1 MLPAPAIAD
10 LIKQWPYLFTQKG
23 LCGHFEL
30 LTDIKVLRA
39 LELATEECGR
49 AIIEFFTNKPTNADV
64 RAVLL
69 QHPDLEPSF
78 CFIQLLMPH
87 FSESLEGL
95 ILLANVNYFLFIFY
109 AMIVL
114 TSKMDDLF

>member
-1 MLPAPAIAD
+1 MLPPPAIAD
-10 LIKQWPYLFTQKG
+10 SRKQWPYLFTQKG
-23 LCGHFEL
+23 LYGNFEL

-39 LELATEECGR
+39 LELAMEECGR

-69 QHPDLEPSF
+69 QRPDLEPSF
-78 CFIQLLMPH
+78 CVSQLPMAH

-95 ILLANVNYFLFIFY
+95 ILLTNVSYFFFYFLFYDCPDKQNF
-109 AMIVL
+109 
-114 TSKMDDLF
+114 